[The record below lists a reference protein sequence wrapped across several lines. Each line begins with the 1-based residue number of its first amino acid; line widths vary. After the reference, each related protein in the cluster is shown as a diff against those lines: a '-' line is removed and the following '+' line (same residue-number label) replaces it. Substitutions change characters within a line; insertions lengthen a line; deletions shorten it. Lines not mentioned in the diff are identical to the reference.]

1 MILRIL
7 FLLLPA
13 IIFCQQDGYLSLYN
27 FNMNL
32 INPAFA
38 GSEGSHVLSLIS
50 RNQWN
55 TIDDSPKTTGL
66 SYSLS
71 TKKNVGLG
79 VSIITDR
86 IFIENQ
92 TMITIDFSYKL
103 TLNKDGAIFLGIK
116 GGGNS
121 YSADPTPL
129 LGFSEITDP
138 AQKSLSRFNPNM
150 GVGFLFKMGKIWF
163 SGSMPRLFNAKRDE
177 DIEIQSRERIHIY
190 LAGGAQFMINE
201 DFTVKSNMM
210 FRKGKGLPNS
220 VDINAWGSYLNKF
233 DLGVSYKS
241 GSVFSFLASVGLGEN
256 ISLAYAYDTYRN
268 PSLSGLNLNGHELA
282 IRFNLGEVT
291 PDKTEDTE
299 ESAEQ

>member
-1 MILRIL
+1 MILRFL
-7 FLLLPA
+7 FLILPA
-13 IIFCQQDGYLSLYN
+13 VIFCQQDGYLSLYN

-38 GSEGSHVLSLIS
+38 GSDGSHVLSLIS

-92 TMITIDFSYKL
+92 TMITVDFSYKL
-103 TLNKDGAIFLGIK
+103 TLNNDGAVFFGIK

-129 LGFSEITDP
+129 SGFSEIPDP

-150 GVGFLFKMGKIWF
+150 GVGILFRMGKFWF
-163 SGSMPRLFNAKRDE
+163 SGSMPRLFNSKRDD
-177 DIEIQSRERIHIY
+177 DIVIQSRDRIHVY
-190 LAGGAQFMINE
+190 LAGGAAFNINE
-201 DFTVKSNMM
+201 DFAIRPNLIY
-210 FRKGKGLPNS
+210 RKGKGLPNS
-220 VDINAWGSYLNKF
+220 IDFASWVSYLNKF
-233 DLGVSYKS
+233 DLGISFKS

-256 ISLAYAYDTYRN
+256 VSIAYAYDTYRN
-268 PSLSGLNLNGHELA
+268 PTLSGLNLSGHELA
-282 IRFNLGEVT
+282 IRFNLGERE
-291 PDKTEDTE
+291 PDDSNIE
-299 ESAEQ
+299 ESVEE

>member
-7 FLLLPA
+7 FFLFPFIL
-13 IIFCQQDGYLSLYN
+13 FCQQDGYLSLYN

-55 TIDDSPKTTGL
+55 TIENSPKTTGL

-71 TKKNVGLG
+71 RSNNVGLG

-92 TMITIDFSYKL
+92 TMFTIDFSYKL
-103 TLNKDGAIFLGIK
+103 TLNNDGAVFLGIK

-129 LGFSEITDP
+129 LGFTNIPDP

-177 DIEIQSRERIHIY
+177 DIEIQSRDRIHVY
-190 LAGGAQFMINE
+190 LAGGAEFNISE
-201 DFTVKSNMM
+201 DFAIRPNLMY
-210 FRKGKGLPNS
+210 RKGKGLPNS
-220 VDINAWGSYLNKF
+220 IDFSSWVSYLNKF
-233 DLGVSYKS
+233 DIGISFKS
-241 GSVFSFLASVGLGEN
+241 GSVFSFLVSVGLGEN
-256 ISLAYAYDTYRN
+256 ISLAYAYDTFRN
-268 PSLSGLNLNGHELA
+268 PALSGLNLNGHELA
-282 IRFNLGEVT
+282 IRFNLGEAT
-291 PDKTEDTE
+291 PDKTDTE
-299 ESAEQ
+299 EVSEQ